1 MKELVLRD
9 EPGFRLRVVMDNSL
23 DPGQSKNV
31 QFFQEVKNTDGSVRH
46 TSSHQ
51 FFMTREE
58 LTPWDNF
65 LETPQRYQM
74 LHSYAKS
81 QQKPPQKY
89 SQVTK
94 MKKYSFRR
102 WIRNWINEDETE
114 MLSAIASSRV
124 ERSLDSDRAMNFRI
138 FPAQGGR
145 IVEIN
150 RYDSVKDRHYNS
162 LYIVT
167 NEQDLGKEIER
178 IIVQEHLR

>member
-1 MKELVLRD
+1 
-9 EPGFRLRVVMDNSL
+9 
-23 DPGQSKNV
+23 
-31 QFFQEVKNTDGSVRH
+31 
-46 TSSHQ
+46 
-51 FFMTREE
+51 
-58 LTPWDNF
+58 
-65 LETPQRYQM
+65 M

-81 QQKPPQKY
+81 QQKQPQKY

-114 MLSAIASSRV
+114 MLSAIASGRV

-145 IVEIN
+145 VVEIN

>member
-1 MKELVLRD
+1 
-9 EPGFRLRVVMDNSL
+9 
-23 DPGQSKNV
+23 
-31 QFFQEVKNTDGSVRH
+31 
-46 TSSHQ
+46 
-51 FFMTREE
+51 
-58 LTPWDNF
+58 
-65 LETPQRYQM
+65 
-74 LHSYAKS
+74 
-81 QQKPPQKY
+81 
-89 SQVTK
+89 
-94 MKKYSFRR
+94 
-102 WIRNWINEDETE
+102 

-145 IVEIN
+145 VVEIN